1 MNFWGSDDAK
11 QHFCDLENR
20 YDLLDEIGDPLLRL
34 DAMID
39 WELFREV
46 FKGLDKVERRS
57 EAGRTPFDRVLMFK
71 VLVLQRLYNL
81 ADERLEDQIGDRF
94 LGPKAF
100 NRESQLRV
108 GENRHRR

>member
-1 MNFWGSDDAK
+1 MTQCNF
-11 QHFCDLENR
+11 FDLENR

-34 DAMID
+34 DVVID

-46 FKGLDKVERRS
+46 LKGLDKVERRS
-57 EAGRTPFDRVLMFK
+57 AAGRTPFDRVLMFK

-81 ADERLEDQIGDRF
+81 ADERLEDQIGNRL

-100 NRESQLRV
+100 NQESQLRV
-108 GENRHRR
+108 GKTATAGDL